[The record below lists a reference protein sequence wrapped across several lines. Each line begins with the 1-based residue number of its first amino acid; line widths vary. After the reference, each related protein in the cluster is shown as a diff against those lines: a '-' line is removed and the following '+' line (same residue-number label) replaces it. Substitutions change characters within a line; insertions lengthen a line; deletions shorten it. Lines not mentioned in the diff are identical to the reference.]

1 MNNFLCCRMFIFLM
15 ENNLIRF
22 NERGEYEV
30 VDGIFVC
37 VFRVILVSLN
47 LFSIF
52 CLRELKNSI

>member
-1 MNNFLCCRMFIFLM
+1 MFIFLM